1 VIISA
6 DQINDDTLLA
16 FVDGQLDAENY
27 NMVAR
32 YLEANP
38 DKAMLVEQWQRQ
50 SGAIRALYNH
60 AADEPVPQ
68 RLKPE
73 TIAIHHR
80 HANSNFWRAAVAA
93 IVLLAIGASVG
104 WYGRDRALTAQ
115 STSQTLITAAF
126 KAHTLFTGQRLHPVE
141 VFAGESSHLAAWLSN
156 NLDRRLIVPQTL
168 PNGFELVG
176 GRLLPS
182 GNSAAAQLMYET
194 ETGRRITIYL
204 TPRTGDDPGE
214 DLFVSNGN
222 LDALYWAND
231 QVTSTIVGDIS
242 RAEME
247 EIATRVFEILSGQ
260 ASDYQFS

>member
-1 VIISA
+1 MKISA

-27 NMVAR
+27 NMVAH

-68 RLKPE
+68 RLKPQN
-73 TIAIHHR
+73 IAAR
-80 HANSNFWRAAVAA
+80 RRAANANFWRAAAAA
-93 IVLLAIGASVG
+93 IVLLLIGSSAG
-104 WYGRDRALTAQ
+104 WYVRDRSFVVQPVSQ
-115 STSQTLITAAF
+115 SLITAAF

-156 NLDRRLIVPQTL
+156 NLDRRLVVPQTL

-194 ETGRRITIYL
+194 ETGRRITLYL
-204 TPRTGDDPGE
+204 TPRTKDDPGE
-214 DLFVSNGN
+214 NQFVSSGN
-222 LDALYWAND
+222 LDALYWANE
-231 QVTSTIVGDIS
+231 QVTCTIVGDIS

-260 ASDYQFS
+260 TSDYQIS